1 MQKPKS
7 RSENRRGLSPFVE
20 RAPSPDGREQK
31 GTVPLSASGSRIGS
45 KKPFNPFYL
54 LAMLFGIAFT
64 ITACAFGVMM
74 LKSIRP
80 EGLPEAGAPG
90 HGLMDLLGRHG
101 TAIMTAELAGLAVF
115 TLPAIYLDHLRGR
128 REVARQKTTAESEP
142 KP

>member
-1 MQKPKS
+1 MPKP
-7 RSENRRGLSPFVE
+7 
-20 RAPSPDGREQK
+20 
-31 GTVPLSASGSRIGS
+31 

-54 LAMLFGIAFT
+54 LAMVFGIAFT

-101 TAIMTAELAGLAVF
+101 TAILMVELAGLAVF

-128 REVARQKTTAESEP
+128 REVARRDVADAASVGTEAPSVRHDPNTFDVSQSRIQE
-142 KP
+142 